1 MADTVSTVKLR
12 GELAI
17 VLHTHMPYVEGFGTW
32 PFGEEWLWEAIATSY
47 LPLLDVLG
55 RAPITLSLTPVLCD
69 QLEQP
74 GAIERCLVFLKE
86 IRPESHRRDI
96 EHYRAAGQAG
106 LAAELER
113 SAAEYASAAARL
125 EALEEPGA
133 PGGLGERGLL
143 EALGQHASWTSA
155 ATHAVLPLLATD
167 AGIELQVQTGIASH
181 RRRFGEWN
189 GGFWLPECGHAP
201 WLNPPLEASSVRASC
216 VELTAQFGLGD
227 SRHLRPLATDD
238 GPILW
243 PIDRQI
249 MALVWSE
256 DGYPASPAYRDYHGH
271 TPHHH
276 RVWANDGTPYDHMA
290 ARALAGAHARDFVTH
305 VVDRVRDGGVCVCAL
320 DTELLGH
327 WWYEGVHWLEAVIE
341 ESERQG
347 LALTALDDALAEHE
361 PVSAPEE
368 LAVSSWG
375 EGGDL
380 RTWSGPAVAD
390 FAWQARSAEL
400 ALRSA
405 ASKPSDRAL
414 RELLALQSS
423 DWAFLASRDLAG
435 DYAAE
440 RAAGHA
446 QALAQALR
454 PDSTLGAG
462 LRNLAPDLTGWG
474 P

>member
-1 MADTVSTVKLR
+1 MRRWESADTVSTVKLR

-32 PFGEEWLWEAIATSY
+32 PFGEEWLWEAIATCY

-74 GAIERCLVFLKE
+74 SAIERCLDFLKE
-86 IRPESHRRDI
+86 IRTESHRRDI
-96 EHYRAAGQAG
+96 EHYHAAGQAG

-125 EALEEPGA
+125 EALGA
-133 PGGLGERGLL
+133 RGLL
-143 EALGQHASWTSA
+143 EALGEHVSWTSA

-201 WLNPPLEASSVRASC
+201 WLDPQLEASGVRATC
-216 VELTAQFGLGD
+216 IELTAQLGLGD
-227 SRHLRPLATDD
+227 ARHLRPLATRD

-243 PIDRQI
+243 PIDRQT
-249 MALVWSE
+249 MALVWSQ

-276 RVWANDGTPYDHMA
+276 RAWANDGTPYDHLG
-290 ARALAGAHARDFVTH
+290 ARALAAEHARDFVTR
-305 VVDRVRDGGVCVCAL
+305 VLDRVRDGGVCVCAL

-341 ESERQG
+341 ESARQG
-347 LALTALDDALAEHE
+347 LALTTLDDALADHE
-361 PVSAPEE
+361 PVSAPED
-368 LAVSSWG
+368 LPVSSWG

-390 FAWQARSAEL
+390 FAWRARSAEL
-400 ALRSA
+400 AVRSA
-405 ASKPSDRAL
+405 SSRPTDRVL

-435 DYAAE
+435 DYGAE

-446 QALAQALR
+446 EALARALR
-454 PDSTLGAG
+454 PDSTLGAA

-474 P
+474 Q